1 MAEIPKETGPSK
13 RTIPSAAALA
23 ADPSNPF
30 TSVPI
35 EVSVCVGKAR
45 PLVRDLVMLG
55 ENGVL
60 TLDRKVDD
68 PVDLYVGERL
78 IARGMLEEK
87 EGDTSGQLIVR
98 LTEVV
103 DLQSQL

>member
-1 MAEIPKETGPSK
+1 MSEAAENEVHKIPNNNE
-13 RTIPSAAALA
+13 LA
-23 ADPSNPF
+23 SDTSNSF

-35 EVSVCVGKAR
+35 EISVCVGKSR
-45 PLVRDLVMLG
+45 PLVRDLVLLG
-55 ENGVL
+55 ENAVL
-60 TLDRKVDD
+60 TLDRKIDD

-87 EGDTSGQLIVR
+87 ENDNNGQLIVR

-103 DLQSQL
+103 DLQNSL

>member
-1 MAEIPKETGPSK
+1 MDDTDTTLSSTLSAE
-13 RTIPSAAALA
+13 
-23 ADPSNPF
+23 PSNPF

-45 PLVRDLVMLG
+45 PLIRELVMLG
-55 ENGVL
+55 ENAVL
-60 TLDRKVDD
+60 TLDRRIDD

-78 IARGMLEEK
+78 IARGLLEEK
-87 EGDTSGQLIVR
+87 EDDSAGQLVVR

-103 DLQSQL
+103 DLQQQL

>member
-1 MAEIPKETGPSK
+1 MDDTATTPATPLSAEPN
-13 RTIPSAAALA
+13 
-23 ADPSNPF
+23 NPF

-45 PLVRDLVMLG
+45 PLIRELVMLG
-55 ENGVL
+55 ENAVL
-60 TLDRKVDD
+60 TLDRRIDD

-78 IARGMLEEK
+78 IARGLLEEK
-87 EGDTSGQLIVR
+87 EGDSAGELVVR

-103 DLQSQL
+103 DLQQQL

>member
-1 MAEIPKETGPSK
+1 MTDDSVPGTPEMPT
-13 RTIPSAAALA
+13 TAALA
-23 ADPSNPF
+23 SDANNPF

-45 PLVRDLVMLG
+45 PLVRDLVLLG
-55 ENGVL
+55 ENAVL
-60 TLDRKVDD
+60 TLDRRIDD

-87 EGDTSGQLIVR
+87 ENDKDGQLVVR
-98 LTEVV
+98 LTEVI